1 MCLEEEDDDDESVL
15 ILFVCCRCHDFCL
28 HFLGYVFVDP
38 STTLYVSTYVLSKRQ
53 NEEDR
58 HMISTYFIYLYVCI
72 LKMKA
77 SLRFYC
83 II

>member
-1 MCLEEEDDDDESVL
+1 MIYKSMCLEEEDDDDESVL

-58 HMISTYFIYLYVCI
+58 HMISTFAMDRSISFIYMCV
-72 LKMKA
+72 
-77 SLRFYC
+77 F
-83 II
+83 